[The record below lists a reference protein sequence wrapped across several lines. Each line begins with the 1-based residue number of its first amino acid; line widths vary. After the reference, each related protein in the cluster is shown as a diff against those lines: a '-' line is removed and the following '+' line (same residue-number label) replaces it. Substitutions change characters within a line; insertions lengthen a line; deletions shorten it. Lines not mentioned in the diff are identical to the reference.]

1 MSHLMFKYRLYPNK
15 KQEQVIEE
23 QFELCRQTYNFL
35 LAHCRETYQQTKK
48 TPSKYDL
55 DKLIT
60 HLKTRGDINKVY
72 SQVLQ
77 NVSKRIK
84 DGYTGFFARR
94 KAGLKAGL
102 PRFKKYGTYKS
113 ITYPQFGFKIH
124 GNKLKLSKIG
134 VLRIN
139 LHREIQGQ
147 VKTLTIKKNASG
159 KWFACFSCIIE
170 TEPRKKPIKSV
181 GIDVGLTSFAVLSD
195 ESVIVNPRF
204 YRNSEKR
211 LARLQ
216 RVLSRKKKGSRNRAK
231 ARVKVAR
238 LHEKTRNRRTD
249 FLHKTSRII
258 ADRYDVVYVEDLK
271 IRNMVR
277 NHCLAKSISDAGW
290 GRFIEMIAYK
300 ELQSGG
306 ELVKVNPAYTSQLCI
321 RCGKIVKKSLSDRTH
336 RCQVCGLVLGR
347 DLNASKNIL
356 RIGMDRAKFTLV
368 GETASTQPLVVGQV
382 GLMNQE
388 THDLSHG

>member
-1 MSHLMFKYRLYPNK
+1 MSHLMFKYRLYPTK

-35 LAHCRETYQQTKK
+35 LAHCRETYKQTKK
-48 TPSKYDL
+48 TPSHYEL
-55 DKLIT
+55 TKLIP
-60 HLKTRGDINKVY
+60 HLKNSGDYKKVY

-113 ITYPQFGFKIH
+113 ITYPQFGFRIE

-134 VLRIN
+134 NLRIN
-139 LHREIQGQ
+139 LHREVQGQ
-147 VKTLTIKKNASG
+147 VKTLTVKRNASG
-159 KWFACFSCIIE
+159 KWFACFSCIVE
-170 TEPRKKPIKSV
+170 SKHREKPYKSV
-181 GIDVGLTSFAVLSD
+181 GIDVGLMSFVVLSD
-195 ESVIVNPRF
+195 GSTLENPQY

-211 LARLQ
+211 LGRLQ
-216 RVLSRKKKGSRNRAK
+216 RSLSRKQKGSRNRAK

-238 LHEKTRNRRTD
+238 LHEKTRNCRTD
-249 FLHKTSRII
+249 FLHKASRQIV
-258 ADRYDVVYVEDLK
+258 DRYETVIVEDLK
-271 IRNMVR
+271 ICNMVR

-306 ELVKVNPAYTSQLCI
+306 ELIKVNPANTSQLCS
-321 RCGKIVKKSLSDRTH
+321 RCGKYVKKSLSDRVHKCPT
-336 RCQVCGLVLGR
+336 CGLEIDR
-347 DLNASKNIL
+347 DLNASRNIL
-356 RIGMDRAKFTLV
+356 KIGMDRAEYTLV

-382 GLMNQE
+382 GSMNQE
-388 THDLSHG
+388 AHGISHG